1 MSSGSSFNPHYPA
14 PSAEVLVRL
23 RRSELEAEQITTR
36 DLRCPICNFWVA
48 KIPVKQTDLVFVKC
62 QKCKFQGALSPAYFL
77 LIEQAEPVLGIVTTE
92 RRTKPN

>member
-1 MSSGSSFNPHYPA
+1 MSSKSGFNPHYPA

-62 QKCKFQGALSPAYFL
+62 QKCKFQGALSPAYF
-77 LIEQAEPVLGIVTTE
+77 
-92 RRTKPN
+92 RRMKRYYREISSFSGGMRGKR